1 MNIKI
6 KDIAEKN
13 PHNFMWTNVCEGKG
27 NHFKSAHSCFR
38 MYLTA
43 SPLLF
48 SSLYVLFVIRNIL
61 CEERIKVGPGADKEK
76 KINPYITK
84 FHQGANLRPT
94 KCQGKQCC
102 TS

>member
-1 MNIKI
+1 M
-6 KDIAEKN
+6 
-13 PHNFMWTNVCEGKG
+13 
-27 NHFKSAHSCFR
+27 
-38 MYLTA
+38 
-43 SPLLF
+43 
-48 SSLYVLFVIRNIL
+48 L

>member
-1 MNIKI
+1 
-6 KDIAEKN
+6 
-13 PHNFMWTNVCEGKG
+13 MWTNVSEGKG